1 METQKQQPLYKRL
14 NEVRTQGIW
23 SVGYGHAS
31 NSLGLFT
38 KKMLDEGLSE
48 HPICLVS
55 PIETE
60 NETDKANA
68 EYTALAVNNL
78 ASLAEALGNLH
89 HACMMDSDIPTAW
102 WSKHKET
109 VAKAKEALNKIS

>member
-68 EYTALAVNNL
+68 EYTALAVNHLSEIADNL
-78 ASLAEALGNLH
+78 ARLIDRIEESDLQINFPSAYARAKVAL
-89 HACMMDSDIPTAW
+89 S
-102 WSKHKET
+102 
-109 VAKAKEALNKIS
+109 KIS